1 MLSSSTRR
9 VWDIAVTLTLWA
21 YYIMGYLVIFSPFY
35 LYSFFFSPQ
44 REASF
49 QKLNQ
54 ILHRLFFSLV
64 RVLIPG
70 VKWRISDEV
79 SSIRSSVIIANH
91 LSFLDPILFVSLYE
105 KHKTIVK
112 SDYFHYP
119 VFGWILKTSGY
130 MPSLANG
137 LFTEGMM
144 NQVKNMAGYLAA
156 GGNLFIF
163 PEGTRSRDGRIA
175 PFDKGAFSIAKL
187 CRAPIRVVSIGG
199 TDKLYPPDS
208 LWFRTGSRQT
218 IEVALAGSIEPDY
231 GSRAFSLPGLM
242 AEARALLERKGVVR

>member
-1 MLSSSTRR
+1 MLSSLTRR
-9 VWDIAVTLTLWA
+9 VWDIVVTLTLWV
-21 YYIMGYLVIFSPFY
+21 YYVMGYFVIFFPFY
-35 LYSFFFSPQ
+35 LYSFFFSPR

-49 QKLNQ
+49 QKLNHL
-54 ILHRLFFSLV
+54 LHRIIFSLM

-79 SSIRSSVIIANH
+79 SSIRSSIIIANH

-105 KHKTIVK
+105 KQKTIVK
-112 SDYFHYP
+112 SDYFQYP
-119 VFGWILKTSGY
+119 LFGWILKTSGY
-130 MPSLANG
+130 MPSLTDG
-137 LFTEGMM
+137 LFTEDMM

-163 PEGTRSRDGRIA
+163 PEGTRSRDGRIG

-187 CRAPIRVVSIGG
+187 CRAPIRVVSISG
-199 TDKLYPPDS
+199 TDKLYSPDS
-208 LWFRTGSRQT
+208 LWLHTGNRQT

-231 GSRAFSLPGLM
+231 KSRDFSLPGLM
-242 AEARALLERKGVVR
+242 AEARALLEGKEEVR

>member
-1 MLSSSTRR
+1 MLSSLTRR
-9 VWDIAVTLTLWA
+9 VWDIAVTLTLWF

-35 LYSFFFSPQ
+35 LYSFFFSPR

-54 ILHRLFFSLV
+54 ILHRLFFSLM

-70 VKWRISDEV
+70 VKWHISDQV
-79 SSIRSSVIIANH
+79 SSIRSSIIIANH

-105 KHKTIVK
+105 KQKTIVK
-112 SDYFHYP
+112 SEYFRYP

-130 MPSLANG
+130 MPSLAEG
-137 LFTEGMM
+137 LFKEDMM
-144 NQVKNMAGYLAA
+144 NQVKSMAGYLAA

-187 CRAPIRVVSIGG
+187 CRAPIRVVSISG
-199 TDKLYPPDS
+199 TNNLYQPDS
-208 LWFRTGSRQT
+208 LWFHTGSRQT
-218 IEVALAGSIEPDY
+218 IEITLAGSIEPDY
-231 GSRAFSLPGLM
+231 GSNAFSLPGLM
-242 AEARALLERKGVVR
+242 AEARALLEGKKAVR

>member
-9 VWDIAVTLTLWA
+9 VWDIAVTLTLWV
-21 YYIMGYLVIFSPFY
+21 YYITGYLVIFSPFY
-35 LYSFFFSPQ
+35 LYSFFFSPH

-64 RVLIPG
+64 RILIPG

-105 KHKTIVK
+105 KQKTIVK

-119 VFGWILKTSGY
+119 VFGWILKASGY
-130 MPSLANG
+130 MPSLAGG
-137 LFTEGMM
+137 LFTEDMM

-218 IEVALAGSIEPDY
+218 IEVILAGSIEADY
-231 GSRAFSLPGLM
+231 KSPTFSLPGLM
-242 AEARALLERKGVVR
+242 GEARALLERKEVAP

>member
-1 MLSSSTRR
+1 MLSSLTRR
-9 VWDIAVTLTLWA
+9 IGDIAVTLTLWA

-35 LYSFFFSPQ
+35 LYSFFFSPR

-79 SSIRSSVIIANH
+79 SSIRSSIIIANH

-105 KHKTIVK
+105 KQKTIVK
-112 SDYFHYP
+112 NDYFHYP

-130 MPSLANG
+130 MPSLADG
-137 LFTEGMM
+137 LFTEDMM
-144 NQVKNMAGYLAA
+144 NQVKNMAGYLAT

-187 CRAPIRVVSIGG
+187 CRAPIRVVSISG
-199 TDKLYPPDS
+199 TNKLYPPDS
-208 LWFRTGSRQT
+208 LWFQTGSRQT
-218 IEVALAGSIEPDY
+218 IEVTLAGSIDADY
-231 GSRAFSLPGLM
+231 KSPTFSLPGIIG
-242 AEARALLERKGVVR
+242 EARALLVRKEVVP